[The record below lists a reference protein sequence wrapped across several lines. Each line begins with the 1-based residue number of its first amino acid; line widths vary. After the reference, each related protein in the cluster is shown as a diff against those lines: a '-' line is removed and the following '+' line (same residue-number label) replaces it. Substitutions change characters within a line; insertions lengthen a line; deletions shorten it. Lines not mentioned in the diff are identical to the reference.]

1 MLEFLIEFVMNFL
14 LLELLVIS
22 CNLDL
27 VSERY
32 VLTAV
37 ILEDRKL
44 LRPAL
49 EDFGNLWLDLAV
61 DLGEVLI

>member
-44 LRPAL
+44 LRPAR